1 MNPSVNDDS
10 NTITIIGAGL
20 AGTLLG
26 IHLARRGYQIDIYER
41 FPDQRIEQVPSGR
54 SINLALAARGRKAL
68 ADALPEQALLKAVDE
83 FTIPMRGRM
92 LHDERGETRLQR
104 YSQFDDE
111 VIYSVH
117 RDRLNAC
124 LLAAA
129 DQQAGLHMHFDR
141 ELQAVDFA
149 SRELHFI
156 EPHNNTIHH
165 ASYQRVIGCDGAGSN
180 LRQQMQQ
187 HTDLSVES
195 RMLDHGYLELTVPA
209 AADGS
214 PQLELQALHI
224 WPRGGYM
231 MIALPNPDQS
241 FTATL
246 FLPHQGDPG
255 FASLS
260 KPASMHSFL
269 QQQFADLYP
278 LLTQL
283 DDDLQ
288 RPVGKMGT
296 LYCEPWHS
304 ADQAMLL
311 GDAAHAI
318 VPFHGQGM
326 NAAFEDISVLMQQ
339 LDAEPDTPD
348 WKALF
353 SDFSNQRKPD
363 TDAIAAMA
371 LENYHTMRDAV
382 RDPRFHLKKQL
393 EWALE
398 KRFPE
403 QFIPRYSM
411 VMFRHIPYAEALAR
425 DQRQQLAVEQLLS
438 DAGDEPANIDWQQ
451 AENAI
456 TKMNSFCNYAPASE
470 HL

>member
-1 MNPSVNDDS
+1 MNASANDDRRS
-10 NTITIIGAGL
+10 FCIIGAGL

-26 IHLARRGYQIDIYER
+26 IHLARRGFQVDIYER

-68 ADALPEQALLKAVDE
+68 ADALPEQALLKAVDA

-92 LHDERGETRLQR
+92 LHDEHGKTRLQR

-129 DQQAGLHMHFDR
+129 DQQVQLRMHFNR
-141 ELQAVDFA
+141 QLQAVDFA
-149 SRELHFI
+149 NRELQFI
-156 EPHNNTIHH
+156 DPRDNTGHT

-187 HTDLSVES
+187 HAGLSVDAQ
-195 RMLDHGYLELTVPA
+195 MLDHGYLELTVPA
-209 AADGS
+209 ATDGS
-214 PQLELQALHI
+214 PQLDLQALHI
-224 WPRGGYM
+224 WPRGGFM
-231 MIALPNPDQS
+231 MIALPNPDHS

-246 FLPHQGDPG
+246 FLPHSGAAG
-255 FASLS
+255 FTALS
-260 KPASMHSFL
+260 DSAAMQHFL
-269 QQQFADLYP
+269 QQQFSDLFP

-283 DDDLQ
+283 SQDLQ

-296 LYCEPWHS
+296 LYCDPWHIDDN
-304 ADQAMLL
+304 ALLL

-339 LDAEPDTPD
+339 LDAQPAVPD
-348 WKALF
+348 WNKVF
-353 SDFSNQRKPD
+353 SDFSSQRKPD

-371 LENYHTMRDAV
+371 LENYQTMRESV
-382 RDPRFHLKKQL
+382 RDSRFHLKKRL

-398 KRFPE
+398 KSFPE
-403 QFIPRYSM
+403 HFTPRYSM
-411 VMFRHIPYAEALAR
+411 VMFRHIPYAEALAKG
-425 DQRQQLAVEQLLS
+425 QQQQMLVEQLLS
-438 DAGDEPANIDWQQ
+438 AANDDPDNIDWAQ
-451 AENAI
+451 AEHAI
-456 TKMNSFCNYAPASE
+456 I
-470 HL
+470 H